1 MFLCQLLEMVY
12 DEFEDLSIM
21 LCGLEGMMGSGPQI
35 VLQLVAIVSLRP
47 PGPVQIGLL
56 AISVLLIG
64 KAGQP
69 PS

>member
-1 MFLCQLLEMVY
+1 MFLCQLLEIVY

-47 PGPVQIGLL
+47 PALSRSGF
-56 AISVLLIG
+56 S
-64 KAGQP
+64 
-69 PS
+69 PSASF